1 MSIKLRA
8 VRACLL
14 SGVACSLGAAATP
27 VLAQPNA
34 TPAVAPVE
42 EVLITGSLIHGAP
55 AVGIPVTALGTEDFQ
70 RTGALTI
77 SDLLRSVPS
86 VQVVASTAI
95 TNAGSAISRGT
106 GVDIHGLNSSTS
118 PRTLMM
124 VDGMRYP
131 PQGHGTS
138 FYDPSIIP
146 QLAVERVDVLA
157 DGASA
162 TYGSDAVAG
171 VLNVI
176 LKRRYEGAV
185 TQFRFGGAID
195 GDLKYQASQLWGTQ
209 WDGGDVTLSYEF
221 YKEDALPATKRIEIL
236 SYDYTPWGLDNRT
249 PVNSSVPATVS
260 TGRPNVTTGTTC
272 SNCFSVPKG
281 QNGQFLS
288 WAQLLSN
295 KGVFNEVSPYQF
307 SDTTSAQQRNAATLT
322 FDQTIYEG
330 VELFVDGF
338 YSNRRAQ
345 IRYPST
351 VNPAS
356 SASFTTTVPTTNPF
370 YPAGAP
376 AGLNVSYN
384 ISAELTPR
392 LSSYELSQRWA
403 GGFNLELP
411 FEWLGRVSYQ
421 ISQEK
426 GDDNVKNLT
435 NVNAVNAVLGN
446 TVASA
451 AANGSVPGQAAYT
464 KPANIPF
471 FNPFCDAGAFTCNS
485 PATLAYI
492 GGFRFYA
499 HNYQLTEWS
508 ANFDGPV
515 FALPGGEVR
524 AAVGGTKT
532 SHDFS
537 FVIRQNFNSQSNAL
551 ISTTPDYEAR
561 QVWAVYGQLNVPVFG
576 EDNAIPGFQR
586 LELEASY
593 RYDHYND
600 FGGTKNPKFSVNWAP
615 IEGLVLRGT
624 WGTSFR
630 APAFSDLSPV
640 TVQIHG
646 INQAGGVTTDSLAAC
661 QTVGGTPVP
670 GSVAAILNP
679 TCSAALRFPGGLS
692 IRGGAG
698 GSAFLRPGGAAVGP
712 EKAKNLSLG
721 FDFNPTFLPGLD
733 LSLTYFKLNITN
745 LLQGFDENAGAGLN
759 DPGLAFTYILP
770 SDPNFASYVDQLLRN
785 PVSQAPPSIAP
796 SITFIVD
803 GGIRNVGDFKVNG
816 FDFAASYD
824 QEIGNLGSLRAGV
837 TGTYFLHRES
847 TAFPGAATTDTYNFN
862 GQTTD
867 PRFRYR
873 AELGWEYEGFST
885 TVFMNYRSH
894 YFHNN
899 ALPPTTFLAKFPNY
913 SNLVPAFVT
922 VDLSLGYNTGGDA
935 VNDYLDN
942 LDFRFVVNNVA
953 DKLPPFMYRVS
964 GNLGNPAA
972 FDISLSPIGRTMT
985 FVITKTW

>member
-1 MSIKLRA
+1 MSVKRRA

-14 SGVACSLGAAATP
+14 SSVGASLTAAAYAADIAA
-27 VLAQPNA
+27 VQP
-34 TPAVAPVE
+34 APVE

-55 AVGIPVTALGTEDFQ
+55 AVGIPVTSLGTEDFQ
-70 RTGALTI
+70 RVGALTV
-77 SDLLRSVPS
+77 SDLLRSVPA
-86 VQVVASTAI
+86 VQVVASTSI

-124 VDGMRYP
+124 IDGMRYP

-171 VLNVI
+171 VLNVV
-176 LKRRYEGAV
+176 LKRRYDGAV
-185 TQFRFGGAID
+185 TQFRFGGAQD
-195 GDLKYQASQLWGTQ
+195 GDLRYQASQLFGRK
-209 WDGGDVTLSYEF
+209 WDGGDVTLSYEW
-221 YKEDALPATKRIEIL
+221 YKEDALPATKRLSIL
-236 SYDYTPWGLDNRT
+236 TYDYTPWGLDNRT
-249 PVNSSVPATVS
+249 PVSASVPATVS
-260 TGRPNVTTGTTC
+260 TGRPSATTGTGCT
-272 SNCFSVPKG
+272 NCFSVPKG
-281 QNGQFLS
+281 QNGTTLS
-288 WAQLLSN
+288 WNQLLAN
-295 KGVFNEVSPYQF
+295 KGVVNELSPYIF
-307 SDTTSAQQRNAATLT
+307 SDTTAAQLRNAATMT
-322 FDQTIYEG
+322 FDQKVYDG
-330 VELFVDGF
+330 VEVFLDGF
-338 YSNRRAQ
+338 YSNRRSQ

-356 SASFTTTVPTTNPF
+356 SASFTATVPTTNPF
-370 YPAGAP
+370 YPTGAP

-384 ISAELTPR
+384 LSAELTPR
-392 LSSYELSQRWA
+392 LSSFELSERWA
-403 GGFNLELP
+403 TGFNLDLP
-411 FEWLGRVSYQ
+411 FEWVGRLSYQ
-421 ISQEK
+421 VSQEK
-426 GDDNVKNLT
+426 GGDYVENLT

-471 FNPFCDAGAFTCNS
+471 FNPFCDAGAFQCNNA
-485 PATLAYI
+485 ATLAYI
-492 GGFRFYA
+492 AAYRFYD
-499 HNYQLTEWS
+499 HNYLLHEWS

-515 FALPGGEVR
+515 FTLPGGDVR

-537 FVIRQNFNSQSNAL
+537 FVIRQNFNSQNNAL
-551 ISTTPDYEAR
+551 IAVTPDYEER
-561 QVWAVYGQLNVPVFG
+561 HVWALYGQVNVPVFG
-576 EDNAIPGFQR
+576 EGNAMPGFR
-586 LELEASY
+586 MLELEASY

-600 FGGTKNPKFSVNWAP
+600 FGGTKNPKFSVNWEP
-615 IEGLVLRGT
+615 LEGLVLRGT

-630 APAFSDLSPV
+630 APAFSDLSPA

-646 INQAGGVTTDSLAAC
+646 INLLGGVTTNSLAAC

-679 TCSAALRFPGGLS
+679 NCTAALQFPGGLS

-721 FDFNPTFLPGLD
+721 FDFTPTFLPGLNVN
-733 LSLTYFKLNITN
+733 LTYFRLHITD

-770 SDPNFASYVDQLLRN
+770 SNPNFASYVDQLLRN
-785 PVSQAPPSIAP
+785 PVSQAPASIAP
-796 SITFIVD
+796 NISFIVD
-803 GGIRNVGDFKVNG
+803 GGIRNVGDFNVDG
-816 FDFAASYD
+816 VDFGASYD
-824 QEIGNLGSLRAGV
+824 QDVGNFGIFRAGI
-837 TGTYFLHRES
+837 TGTYFLHRKS
-847 TAFPGAATTDTYNFN
+847 TAFPGAATTDVYDLGGFV
-862 GQTTD
+862 TD
-867 PRFRYR
+867 PQLRYR
-873 AELGWEYEGFST
+873 AELGWQWQGFSS

-899 ALPPTTFLAKFPNY
+899 VLPPASVLANFPNY
-913 SNLVPAFVT
+913 SNIVPAFVT
-922 VDLSLGYNTGGDA
+922 FDVSLGYNTGSDA